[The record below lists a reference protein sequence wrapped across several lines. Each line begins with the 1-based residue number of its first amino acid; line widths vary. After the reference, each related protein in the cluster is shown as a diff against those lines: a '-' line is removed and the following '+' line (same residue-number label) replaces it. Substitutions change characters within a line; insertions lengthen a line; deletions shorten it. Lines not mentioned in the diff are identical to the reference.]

1 MRRLLSFALYAGI
14 VAGSLSAATVGYTVQ
29 PLGGNLYRYLY
40 NVTGA
45 PLQLNQALDIV
56 FEVLQYSSL
65 TNGVASP
72 GTGLSLLF
80 FSPNPGL
87 PSPGSYSLLATVNN
101 PSMIGTF
108 SIDFTFLGVGTPGSQ
123 AFRID
128 QYDSQGNNILNNVTS
143 GQTSVLNAVPEPG
156 TMMMGLVG
164 VALAYAAR
172 SRKRTA

>member
-45 PLQLNQALDIV
+45 PLQINQALDIV

-72 GTGLSLLF
+72 GTGLSLLLF
-80 FSPNPGL
+80 QPNPGAL
-87 PSPGSYSLLATVNN
+87 TPGHYNLLATVNN

-108 SIDFTFLGVGTPGSQ
+108 SVDFTFLGTGTPGAQ
-123 AFRID
+123 IFRIE
-128 QYDSQGNNILNNVTS
+128 QYDAQGNFLNFVGPPGTTS
-143 GQTSVLNAVPEPG
+143 LITDVPEPG
-156 TMMMGLVG
+156 TMMMGFVG
-164 VALAYAAR
+164 LALAYAAR
-172 SRKRTA
+172 SRKRT

>member
-1 MRRLLSFALYAGI
+1 M
-14 VAGSLSAATVGYTVQ
+14 
-29 PLGGNLYRYLY
+29 
-40 NVTGA
+40 
-45 PLQLNQALDIV
+45 LQLNQALDIV

-128 QYDSQGNNILNNVTS
+128 QYDAQGINILNNVTS
-143 GQTSVLNAVPEPG
+143 GQTSVLNAIPEPG

-172 SRKRTA
+172 SRKRTP